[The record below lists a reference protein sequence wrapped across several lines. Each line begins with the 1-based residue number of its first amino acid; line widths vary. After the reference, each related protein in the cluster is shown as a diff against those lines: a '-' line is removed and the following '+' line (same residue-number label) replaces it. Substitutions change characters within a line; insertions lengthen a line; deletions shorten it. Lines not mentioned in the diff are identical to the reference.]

1 VDTPKIQVVLDSIEK
16 ARERQAFDLSVLA
29 LWAHAEDTTGMSWED
44 VKTFTF
50 RPEYLTKEQ
59 ATENKRRA
67 IRRAPPV
74 YCAKNW
80 HNCLRLKSGDLIS
93 MPGIS
98 RPIPPGWLEASA
110 RKVTS
115 LL

>member
-1 VDTPKIQVVLDSIEK
+1 MDTTKVQVVLDSIER
-16 ARERQAFDLSVLA
+16 ARERQAFDLAVLA

-50 RPEYLTKEQ
+50 RPEFLLPEEAK
-59 ATENKRRA
+59 ANRRKA
-67 IRRAPPV
+67 NVHKPPV

-98 RPIPPGWLEASA
+98 RPTPPEWLETSA

>member
-1 VDTPKIQVVLDSIEK
+1 MDTPRVQVVLDSIER
-16 ARERQAFDLSVLA
+16 ARERQTFDLAVLA
-29 LWAHAEDTTGMSWED
+29 LWAHAEDTTGVSWED

-59 ATENKRRA
+59 DRENKRLSHRHQ
-67 IRRAPPV
+67 PPAH
-74 YCAKNW
+74 CAKNW